1 MLSRA
6 VVVFLVFG
14 FFGGPKLGIYMY
26 RDASTKTL
34 FEIRAAR
41 NTFEL
46 SFFLFPLLLD
56 IAYVVVVAAVV
67 GPPLFPRLDVL
78 FKTLD
83 VALQPLDGG
92 LERLNRVRR
101 ISWMFDAV
109 CFAQHLLEG

>member
-34 FEIRAAR
+34 FEIRAAQ

-46 SFFLFPLLLD
+46 SFFLSTVVSISRTSSSSLLSLVRLYFLDLTSCSRPL
-56 IAYVVVVAAVV
+56 
-67 GPPLFPRLDVL
+67 
-78 FKTLD
+78 T
-83 VALQPLDGG
+83 
-92 LERLNRVRR
+92 
-101 ISWMFDAV
+101 
-109 CFAQHLLEG
+109 